1 MEPTHVPSLGNLAS
15 PSQEKQLTLTL
26 QDSMEAS
33 GVRGGRVSWCVLK
46 SGKTLTVLEKAAGF
60 LPNLVSSKL
69 FPQSPKG

>member
-1 MEPTHVPSLGNLAS
+1 MTHPWGIWPHHLKKNSWTLA
-15 PSQEKQLTLTL
+15 L

-33 GVRGGRVSWCVLK
+33 GVRGGKVSWCVLR

-60 LPNLVSSKL
+60 LPNLVASKL